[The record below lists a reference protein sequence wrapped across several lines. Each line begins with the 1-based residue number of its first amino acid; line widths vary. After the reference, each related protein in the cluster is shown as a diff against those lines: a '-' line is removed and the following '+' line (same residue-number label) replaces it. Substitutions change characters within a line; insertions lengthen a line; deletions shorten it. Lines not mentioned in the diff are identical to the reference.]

1 METTVSD
8 HTNTHSNTTPALDQS
23 TELYRRIVET
33 TTEGVVV
40 INMERK
46 ITFVNPGAL
55 EMFGYSREEMTGHL
69 IAEFLDIE
77 EARKRG
83 IANLDMT
90 RKYRME
96 VCFLRKDKTQLWVTN
111 NSNPIFDDHGVQ
123 IGVLGLLTD
132 ISEHHHQQLEI
143 QKQNDSLIRTNLE
156 LAEARQSAEES
167 TRLKS
172 EFLATMS
179 HELRTPLNA
188 IIGYTEIQLAG
199 MTGDLNEE
207 QRDYL
212 LRTLVNAENL
222 LRLIN
227 DVLDLSKIEARRITI
242 IEKPFVLTDLIK
254 NVVYQMKGLAEGKLL
269 ALETVIDPAMPETV
283 VGDYVRI
290 KQMLVNLVSNAV
302 KFTDQGRIEIRIE
315 RAEPDQWL
323 LHVTDTGIGIP
334 THAQEYIFDEF
345 RQVDGTSQRKH
356 SGTGLGLAIVR
367 QLATLMG
374 GTIRVKSRIG
384 EGSTFT
390 ITLPFRTE
398 PVPATPA

>member
-1 METTVSD
+1 M
-8 HTNTHSNTTPALDQS
+8 PAKTGAALEVNAQ
-23 TELYRRIVET
+23 LYQRIVET

-40 INMERK
+40 IDMERK
-46 ITFVNPGAL
+46 ITFVNPRVL
-55 EMFGYSREEMTGHL
+55 ELFGYSREEMIGRM
-69 IAEFLDIE
+69 IAEFLDID
-77 EARKRG
+77 EARKLG
-83 IANLDMT
+83 VVNLDMT
-90 RKYRME
+90 RNYQNE
-96 VCFLRKDKTQLWVTN
+96 VCFLRKDKTQLWAMN
-111 NSNPIFDDHGVQ
+111 HSNPIFDDHGTQ

-132 ISEHHHQQLEI
+132 ITERRQQQVET
-143 QKQNDSLIRTNLE
+143 QRQNESLIRTNLE

-374 GTIRVKSRIG
+374 GSIRVKSRIG

-390 ITLPFRTE
+390 ITLPFHTE